1 MIKVIQKLLALL
13 LGILVFWF
21 SQASAEPVRI
31 TYSVVSSSSV
41 GVWMAK
47 EFGTFKKYG
56 LDVQLIFIPT
66 GSTNVQAL
74 IGGGLDI
81 IVAGSSG
88 VVIAGERGASIV
100 AIGSTM
106 NRSPMTLYVQPEINK
121 VEELKGKVIG
131 ITRFNTSNH
140 LITTLALRKLG
151 LLQSVTLRQLGGVP
165 EVKAALEQ
173 KQIAGMMTSVTPEGP
188 ARALLNPTDLDVVY
202 AMNVLATTRE
212 YLRDHTGVVE
222 RVLRAY
228 IEGVAIMIYEKER
241 AIKVLQKYFRRTDP
255 GFLDEMYL
263 QAKNYTE
270 RVPRV
275 DPRIIS
281 PILEFAQ
288 IKGTSPETVAAK
300 VIDNGLVDKLVGEK
314 FIEKLFSK

>member
-1 MIKVIQKLLALL
+1 
-13 LGILVFWF
+13 
-21 SQASAEPVRI
+21 
-31 TYSVVSSSSV
+31 
-41 GVWMAK
+41 
-47 EFGTFKKYG
+47 
-56 LDVQLIFIPT
+56 
-66 GSTNVQAL
+66 
-74 IGGGLDI
+74 
-81 IVAGSSG
+81 
-88 VVIAGERGASIV
+88 
-100 AIGSTM
+100 
-106 NRSPMTLYVQPEINK
+106 
-121 VEELKGKVIG
+121 
-131 ITRFNTSNH
+131 
-140 LITTLALRKLG
+140 
-151 LLQSVTLRQLGGVP
+151 
-165 EVKAALEQ
+165 
-173 KQIAGMMTSVTPEGP
+173 
-188 ARALLNPTDLDVVY
+188 
-202 AMNVLATTRE
+202 MNVLATTRE